1 MNTLPI
7 CPYAKLCGGC
17 TYQGVEY
24 NEQLKKKQSYV
35 NKLLSPFAK
44 VEDIIPAENPYH
56 YRNKVHASYR
66 YIKGNVLAGTYQ
78 ANTHKLVAI
87 DSCQI
92 ENQKA
97 DAIVQDIKNLIKSFK
112 LKIYDED
119 TGNGFFRH
127 VLIRTGH
134 NTGQIL
140 VTLVVGDVIF
150 PSKNNF
156 TKALLKLHPEI
167 TTVVMN
173 INNKR
178 TSMILGE
185 REITLYGKG
194 YIEDILCGK
203 KFRISPKSFYQVN
216 PVQTEILY
224 KKAIE
229 YAELTGNER
238 VLDAYCGIGTI
249 GIIAADKAKEVIGV
263 ELNKD
268 AIRDAIVNAK
278 TNKTNN
284 IKFFNDDAG
293 QFMINLAS
301 KKETI
306 DTVFMDPPRA
316 GSDEAFLKSLVSLA
330 PKKVVYISCNPDT
343 LARDLDYLTKNG
355 YQVKL
360 IQPVDMFAFTEH
372 VECVVVMTVR
382 NKILNVVV

>member
-1 MNTLPI
+1 MNTLSI

-44 VEDIIPAENPYH
+44 LEDIIPAENPYH

-119 TGNGFFRH
+119 TGSGFFRH

-134 NTGQIL
+134 ITGQIL

-301 KKETI
+301 NKETI
-306 DTVFMDPPRA
+306 DTVFMDPPRS
-316 GSDEAFLKSLVSLA
+316 GSDENFLKSLVSLA

-343 LARDLDYLTKNG
+343 LARDLDYLTKNR

-372 VECVVVMTVR
+372 VEAVVKLR
-382 NKILNVVV
+382 HN

>member
-7 CPYAKLCGGC
+7 CPYAKPCGGC

-35 NKLLSPFAK
+35 NKLLSTFAK
-44 VEDIIPAENPYH
+44 VENIIPAENPYH

-66 YIKGNVLAGTYQ
+66 YIKGNVLAGMYQ

-119 TGNGFFRH
+119 TGSGFFRH

-134 NTGQIL
+134 STGQIL

-216 PVQTEILY
+216 PVQTEIMY

-268 AIRDAIVNAK
+268 AIKDAIVNAK

-284 IKFFNDDAG
+284 IKLFNDDAG

-301 KKETI
+301 KKEII
-306 DTVFMDPPRA
+306 DAVFMDPPRA

-355 YQVKL
+355 YQVKI
-360 IQPVDMFAFTEH
+360 IQPIDMFAFTEH
-372 VECVVVMTVR
+372 VETVVLMSRVE
-382 NKILNVVV
+382 K

>member
-119 TGNGFFRH
+119 TGSGFFRH

-134 NTGQIL
+134 ITGQIL

-301 KKETI
+301 KKETT
-306 DTVFMDPPRA
+306 DTVFMDPPRS
-316 GSDEAFLKSLVSLA
+316 GSDEAFLKSLINLA

-355 YQVKL
+355 YRVKA

-372 VECVVVMTVR
+372 VECV
-382 NKILNVVV
+382 ILMQRSGAEDK